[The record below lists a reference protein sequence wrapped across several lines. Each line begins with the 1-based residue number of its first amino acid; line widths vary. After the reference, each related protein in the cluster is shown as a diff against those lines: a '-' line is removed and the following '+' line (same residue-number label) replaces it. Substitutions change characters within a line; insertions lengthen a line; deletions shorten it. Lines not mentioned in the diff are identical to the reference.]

1 MKESITKFD
10 LEAAFKAL
18 DSIDTPEVDGG
29 VKANRA
35 PLTEIFS
42 RKSKLDLL
50 MEEYYD
56 VNSETELDDAQKAR
70 EAEVAAAKLARI
82 EKIVDLDAKSPDEL
96 LTSYV
101 GKYIIQCP
109 QCMTLFYKNK
119 EDVEESEDDPTTVN
133 VNEVCQ
139 HCGNE
144 SGYTL
149 VGKVGAADTEES
161 DEAMSFTDDETDE
174 SAAAE
179 EATEE
184 GIEPEE
190 TDEAG
195 NEDDLE
201 DFDLEELDLDI
212 EDDESDAAEE
222 SFNTGTGNE
231 VLAEA
236 ANKNAWRESI
246 DSKMLS
252 YLSDSNIITESVGE
266 TDDLDVSADEFEQLI
281 NSAEFQK
288 PVSDRAARAMMSA
301 FDEGVEH
308 EAEEPSDV
316 LEEGGLGTLGK
327 TLFKK
332 AKQAGSNIKNKI
344 SMAIDKFAENA
355 QTREEKADWILANA
369 CKDYDQ
375 LKVSP
380 KGDFVPEESN
390 KRFKTFIIIGYK
402 NKYSNGKV
410 ITMMPS
416 YNNKD
421 IVMGMKRPEVKKSY
435 KDADDI
441 AKGWSMRTGNGPA
454 FIFLAES
461 PDDDNAAFLCG
472 YFQGE
477 LENDQLE
484 NYFKKVKNDLAGSKG
499 LEKMTN
505 QDGDDED
512 ASPVDPVDTEE
523 E

>member
-149 VGKVGAADTEES
+149 VGKVGAADAEES

-179 EATEE
+179 ETAEE
-184 GIEPEE
+184 GVEPEE
-190 TDEAG
+190 TDEAS

-212 EDDESDAAEE
+212 EDDESEAAEE

-231 VLAEA
+231 ILAEA

-246 DSKMLS
+246 DAKMLS

-266 TDDLDVSADEFEQLI
+266 ADDLDVSADEFEQLI

-301 FDEGVEH
+301 FDEGVEP
-308 EAEEPSDV
+308 EAEEPSED
-316 LEEGGLGTLGK
+316 LEEGIFDGI
-327 TLFKK
+327 KK
-332 AKQAGSNIKNKI
+332 AVGKLT
-344 SMAIDKFAENA
+344 DKLKS
-355 QTREEKADWILANA
+355 RESKADWILANA
-369 CKDYDQ
+369 RKDYNNVKADKNGE
-375 LKVSP
+375 L
-380 KGDFVPEESN
+380 VPDEKN
-390 KRFKTFIIIGYK
+390 QRFKAFIVIGYT

-410 ITMMPS
+410 ITMAPS
-416 YNNKD
+416 FNNKD
-421 IVMGMKRPEVKKSY
+421 LVMGMKRPEAKKSY
-435 KDADDI
+435 KDADNI
-441 AKGWSMRTGNGPA
+441 AKGWSMKQGNGPA

-461 PDDDNAAFLCG
+461 PDDENAVFLCE

-477 LENDQLE
+477 LENDQVEKYFQVVKKDLE
-484 NYFKKVKNDLAGSKG
+484 GSKLMAKG
-499 LEKMTN
+499 GMN
-505 QDGDDED
+505 QDADDDEG

>member
-18 DSIDTPEVDGG
+18 DSIDTPEVEGG
-29 VKANRA
+29 VRANRA

-56 VNSETELDDAQKAR
+56 VNNETELDDAQKAR

-82 EKIVDLDAKSPDEL
+82 EKIVDLDAKSPEEL

-149 VGKVGAADTEES
+149 VGKVGAAEADES
-161 DEAMSFTDDETDE
+161 DETMSFTDDETDDE
-174 SAAAE
+174 VAAE
-179 EATEE
+179 ETAEE
-184 GIEPEE
+184 DAGTEE
-190 TDEAG
+190 TDGAG
-195 NEDDLE
+195 SEEDLE

-212 EDDESDAAEE
+212 EDDESEAAEE
-222 SFNTGTGNE
+222 SFNTGSGNE
-231 VLAEA
+231 VLAES
-236 ANKNAWRESI
+236 ANKNTWRESV
-246 DSKMLS
+246 DAKMLS
-252 YLSDSNIITESVGE
+252 YLSDNSVITESVGE
-266 TDDLDVSADEFEQLI
+266 ANDLDVSADEFEQLI

-301 FDEGVEH
+301 FDEGVEP
-308 EAEEPSDV
+308 EAEEPSED
-316 LEEGGLGTLGK
+316 LEEGIFDGI
-327 TLFKK
+327 KK
-332 AKQAGSNIKNKI
+332 AVGKLT
-344 SMAIDKFAENA
+344 DKLKS
-355 QTREEKADWILANA
+355 RESKADWVLANA
-369 CKDYDQ
+369 RKDYNNVKANKNGE
-375 LKVSP
+375 L
-380 KGDFVPEESN
+380 VPDEKN
-390 KRFKTFIIIGYK
+390 QRFKAFIVIGYT

-410 ITMMPS
+410 ITMAPS
-416 YNNKD
+416 FNNKD
-421 IVMGMKRPEVKKSY
+421 LVMGMKRPEAKKSY
-435 KDADDI
+435 KDADNI
-441 AKGWSMRTGNGPA
+441 AKGWSMQQGNGPA

-461 PDDDNAAFLCG
+461 PDDENAVFLCE

-477 LENDQLE
+477 LENDQVEKYFQVVKKDLE
-484 NYFKKVKNDLAGSKG
+484 GSKLMAKG
-499 LEKMTN
+499 GMN
-505 QDGDDED
+505 QDEDDDED